1 MPPEINRKKYHLG
14 DSCLCWSL
22 GDVIS
27 NELSELI
34 LTIYGVVR
42 EKQQTGMLSFLDVV
56 PSYNALAVHY
66 DPVDSSLTD
75 LEAKIDGIVDQ
86 VLAEGVGNKPAQVAT
101 HKLPTTYDG
110 DDLTIVA
117 EKNELTVEQVIELHQ
132 KVHYKVAMVG
142 FLPHFP
148 YLIGLDP
155 KLETPRLDSPRTK
168 IPAGAVAIGGAQTG
182 VYPSESPGG
191 WNIIGLTRPTLLEPI
206 NPGDIVIFEKVE
218 TL

>member
-1 MPPEINRKKYHLG
+1 MPPEINKRKYHLG

-27 NELSELI
+27 NELSEHV
-34 LTIYGVVR
+34 LTIYGIIR
-42 EKQQTGMLSFLDVV
+42 EQQQAGTITCLDVV

-66 DPVDSSLTD
+66 DPVDISIAD
-75 LEAKIDGIVDQ
+75 LEQQIDRIVDR
-86 VLAEGVGNKPAQVAT
+86 VTAEGIGGRSDQVDT
-101 HKLPTTYDG
+101 HKLPTTYNG
-110 DDLTIVA
+110 DDLEIVA
-117 EKNELTVEQVIELHQ
+117 KKNGLTIEEVIKLH
-132 KVHYKVAMVG
+132 KEVHYKVAMVG

-191 WNIIGLTRPTLLEPI
+191 WNIIGLTIPSLLEPI
-206 NPGDIVIFEKVE
+206 NPGDIVIFEKVDK
-218 TL
+218 L

>member
-1 MPPEINRKKYHLG
+1 MPPEINKRKYHLG

-27 NELSELI
+27 NELSGLI
-34 LTIYGVVR
+34 LTIYGMIR
-42 EKQQTGMLSFLDVV
+42 EQQQAGELTFLDVV

-66 DPVDSSLTD
+66 DPVNSSLTD
-75 LEAKIDGIVDQ
+75 LEEEIDEIVDL
-86 VLAEGVGNKPAQVAT
+86 VLAKGVGNKSAQVAT
-101 HKLPTTYDG
+101 HELPTTYNG

-117 EKNELTVEQVIELHQ
+117 EKNGLTVEQVVELHK

-191 WNIIGLTRPTLLEPI
+191 WNIIGLTVPSLLEPI
-206 NPGDIVIFEKVE
+206 NPGDIVIFKKVNK
-218 TL
+218 L